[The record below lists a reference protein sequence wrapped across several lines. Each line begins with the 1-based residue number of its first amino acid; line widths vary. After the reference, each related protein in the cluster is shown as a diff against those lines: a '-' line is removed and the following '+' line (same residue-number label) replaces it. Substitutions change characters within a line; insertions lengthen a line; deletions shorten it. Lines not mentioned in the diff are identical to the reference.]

1 MDIAAPYIGFVAA
14 SYVLTVLVLA
24 VLCIVILGRDRML
37 RREVERLNRA
47 RSNS

>member
-14 SYVLTVLVLA
+14 SYVLTVIVLA